1 MIPQNYIIE
10 WKNSAPWKDNAQV
23 EQDLIL
29 SRAIVAL
36 YSDPIL
42 VPTPPVIEKVHGA
55 IFERLEAAV
64 YKGFFVFLWQT

>member
-1 MIPQNYIIE
+1 MALLFWMI
-10 WKNSAPWKDNAQV
+10 
-23 EQDLIL
+23 
-29 SRAIVAL
+29 
-36 YSDPIL
+36 YSNK